1 MASGRK
7 GEEIM
12 LVTTDE
18 ASQMYCPFKFPHSA
32 SREAGQINPF
42 WRCEGLRCMAWQKK
56 EIPVAGERG
65 YCGLSEK
72 PIGI

>member
-1 MASGRK
+1 MAFGRK

-12 LVTTDE
+12 LVTKDE
-18 ASQMYCPFKFPHSA
+18 ASQMYCPFKFSHSA

-56 EIPVAGERG
+56 EIPAAGEGG